1 MQKVLILHTGGTLGM
16 TGTPL
21 IADAYAA
28 KLADAVP
35 QIREL
40 ADVEAR
46 VIANLDSSD
55 LGPAEWTQM
64 ANILNDERDNFS
76 GFVIVHGTDTMA
88 YSASALSFALRG
100 FGKPVVLTG
109 AQRPLL
115 RTRTDARRN
124 LIDAVE
130 VATMDLPEVAI
141 CFDGLLFRGCRATK
155 ESAVDYRAFAS
166 PGTRP
171 LARLGVE
178 ILLEN
183 TKSKPTDY
191 IFLPEFARDVRVIM
205 ATPVLTR
212 EQFLKASDGAEGVV
226 LVSFGLGTVPCLS
239 GKVHEAVSKRV
250 GEGCDVLV
258 ITQSSGEVDLETY
271 ENSRLIHE
279 AGAIAG
285 GKMGLE
291 SAVAKLLHAIKNIEN
306 REERIAYLRADLV
319 GEHNK

>member
-1 MQKVLILHTGGTLGM
+1 M
-16 TGTPL
+16 TGTAL
-21 IADAYAA
+21 VADAYAA
-28 KLADAVP
+28 ELGEAVP
-35 QIREL
+35 QIKEL

-55 LGPAEWTQM
+55 LGPPEWTRI
-64 ANILNDERDNFS
+64 ANILHAERDNFS

-88 YSASALSFALRG
+88 YTASALSFALLG
-100 FGKPVVLTG
+100 FGKPIVLTG

-130 VATMDLPEVAI
+130 VATMNLPEVAI

-155 ESAVDYRAFAS
+155 ESAVDYRAFSS

-178 ILLEN
+178 ILLEH
-183 TKSKPTDY
+183 TKSKLEDY
-191 IFLPEFARDVRVIM
+191 IFLPNFARDVRVVM
-205 ATPVLTR
+205 ATPVLTAD
-212 EQFLKASDGAEGVV
+212 QFLRTSENAQGVV
-226 LVSFGLGTVPCLS
+226 LVSFGLGTVPCLK
-239 GKVHEAVSKRV
+239 GKVHHAVAERV
-250 GEGCDVLV
+250 SQGCDVLV
-258 ITQSSGEVDLETY
+258 ITQSSGEVDLKTY
-271 ENSRLIHE
+271 ENSRLLAE

-291 SAVAKLLHAIKNIEN
+291 AAVAKLLHGIENIEK
-306 REERIAYLRADLV
+306 RVDRIAYLQNDLV

>member
-35 QIREL
+35 QIRKL

-55 LGPAEWTQM
+55 LGPNEWTQM
-64 ANILNDERDNFS
+64 AKILHDERDNFS

-88 YSASALSFALRG
+88 YSASALSFALFG
-100 FGKPVVLTG
+100 FGKPIVFTG

-130 VATMDLPEVAI
+130 VATMDVPEVAI
-141 CFDGLLFRGCRATK
+141 CFDGLLLRGCRATK
-155 ESAVDYRAFAS
+155 ESAVDYRAFVS

-178 ILLEN
+178 ILLQN
-183 TKSKPTDY
+183 VKSKPANY
-191 IFLPEFARDVRVIM
+191 IFRPDFGRDVRVIM
-205 ATPVLTR
+205 ATPVLS
-212 EQFLKASDGAEGVV
+212 EDQFLKASDGAEGVV
-226 LVSFGLGTVPCLS
+226 LVSFGLGTIPCLT
-239 GKVHEAVSKRV
+239 GKVHQAISRRVS
-250 GEGCDVLV
+250 EGCEVLV

-271 ENSRLIHE
+271 ENSRLIRE
-279 AGAIAG
+279 AGAIPG

-291 SAVAKLLHAIKNIEN
+291 AAVAKLLHATKNIEG
-306 REERIAYLRADLV
+306 RADRIAYLRSDLV